1 MILPGKKVLG
11 DLGYKGDRKVIT
23 RLDKK
28 NSQHEY
34 AMGCARDCHETL
46 NARLKTWGSLKNNFR
61 HNRHHHQF
69 FFQSVTVIEQMKIE
83 NESKPF
89 QIINYIDPVCI

>member
-1 MILPGKKVLG
+1 MVKNVYFLHFPEKVLG

-34 AMGCARDCHETL
+34 AMGCARDCHKTL
-46 NARLKTWGSLKNNFR
+46 NARLKTWGSLKNTFR
-61 HNRHHHQF
+61 HNRHDHHYF
-69 FFQSVTVIEQMKIE
+69 F
-83 NESKPF
+83 
-89 QIINYIDPVCI
+89 

>member
-1 MILPGKKVLG
+1 MLLPGEKVLG
-11 DLGYKGDRKVIT
+11 DFGYKGDRKVIT

-46 NARLKTWGSLKNNFR
+46 NARLKTWD
-61 HNRHHHQF
+61 H
-69 FFQSVTVIEQMKIE
+69 
-83 NESKPF
+83 
-89 QIINYIDPVCI
+89 

>member
-1 MILPGKKVLG
+1 MVTCITTGDIVAFNGLFPVGWNDLSIFQNKTKKILLPGEKVLG

-34 AMGCARDCHETL
+34 AMGCARDCHETM
-46 NARLKTWGSLKNNFR
+46 NAKLKT
-61 HNRHHHQF
+61 
-69 FFQSVTVIEQMKIE
+69 
-83 NESKPF
+83 
-89 QIINYIDPVCI
+89 